1 MASIPTDRPTGRS
14 STAQRRATM
23 GAFVGTAIEWYD
35 FFIFG
40 TAAALVFGKVFY
52 PQAADG
58 AALMA
63 SFATFWVGFL
73 ARPLGGIIFGH
84 FGDKI
89 GRKNTL
95 IITLMLMGLATALIG
110 VLPGYAS
117 IGVAAPVLLIAL
129 RALQGIAVG
138 GEWGGAVLLATE
150 HASEEHKGR
159 AGTWVQQGSPAGSVL
174 ATVAFLLVGQ
184 LPTEAFLSWGWRIP
198 FLFSAVLV
206 IVGLVIR
213 AKVEESKAFTE
224 AKSTQQV
231 AKVPVVEVFRIARKA
246 VLLGVVASILG
257 ISAAYFS
264 NTFLLAWTTGA
275 LKMDRQVILNIL
287 LATSILQFIWQ
298 PVAARIAERIGALKL
313 MLGALAFAL
322 LMIVPLFLA
331 ILSGNIAFLAVM
343 MILNILG
350 GSAYYALLASTL
362 AGAFPV
368 NVRYTGVSVAYQL
381 CATIIG
387 GSTPLIAQAL
397 LLGVGPWG
405 VAVFYGVL
413 VAATALGVWSLSRHQ
428 SRTEQAG
435 TPAAVG
441 L

>member
-1 MASIPTDRPTGRS
+1 MATIPADRA
-14 STAQRRATM
+14 TAQRRATL

-52 PQAADG
+52 PQAAEG

-84 FGDKI
+84 FGDKL
-89 GRKNTL
+89 GRKKTL
-95 IITLMLMGLATALIG
+95 IVTLMLMGTATALIG
-110 VLPGYAS
+110 LLPGYAT
-117 IGVAAPVLLIAL
+117 IGAAAPILLIAL

-150 HASEEHKGR
+150 NASDEHKGR

-174 ATVAFLLVGQ
+174 ATLAFLLVGL

-206 IVGLVIR
+206 IVGLIIR
-213 AKVEESKAFTE
+213 SKVEESAAFTTVKAT
-224 AKSTQQV
+224 AKV
-231 AKVPVVEVFRIARKA
+231 AKVPVIEVFRIAPKA

-264 NTFLLAWTTGA
+264 NTFLLAWTTGE
-275 LKMDRQVILNIL
+275 LKMDRQTILNIL
-287 LATSILQFIWQ
+287 LATAVLQFIWQ
-298 PVAARIAERIGALKL
+298 PLAARLAERIGTLKL
-313 MLGALAFAL
+313 MLFALAFTMV
-322 LMIVPLFLA
+322 MIVPLFLA
-331 ILSGNIAFLAVM
+331 LLSGSIVFLAPM

-362 AGAFPV
+362 AAAFPV
-368 NVRYTGVSVAYQL
+368 TVRYTGVSVAYQR
-381 CATIIG
+381 ATIIG
-387 GSTPLIAQAL
+387 GSTPLIAQSL
-397 LLGVGPWG
+397 LVTAGPWG
-405 VAVFYGVL
+405 VAAFYGVL
-413 VAATALGVWSLSRHQ
+413 VLATGAGVWALDRHGKQ
-428 SRTEQAG
+428 NAPTG
-435 TPAAVG
+435 MPTAVIS
-441 L
+441 

>member
-1 MASIPTDRPTGRS
+1 MAMIPADR
-14 STAQRRATM
+14 STAQRRATL

-35 FFIFG
+35 FYIFG
-40 TAAALVFGKVFY
+40 TAAALVFSKVFY

-84 FGDKI
+84 FGDRI

-95 IITLMLMGLATALIG
+95 IITLMLMGIATALIG

-117 IGVAAPVLLIAL
+117 IGIAAPILLIVL

-150 HASEEHKGR
+150 NASEQDKGR
-159 AGTWVQQGSPAGSVL
+159 AGTWVQQGSPAGSIL
-174 ATVAFLLVGQ
+174 ATLAFLLVGL
-184 LPTEAFLSWGWRIP
+184 LPNEAFLAWGWRIP

-206 IVGLVIR
+206 VVGLIIR
-213 AKVEESKAFTE
+213 AKVEESAAFTE
-224 AKSTQQV
+224 AKANQQV
-231 AKVPVVEVFRIARKA
+231 AEVPVVTVFRVARKA
-246 VLLGVVASILG
+246 VMLGVVASILG
-257 ISAAYFS
+257 ISAAYFG
-264 NTFLLAWTTGA
+264 NTFLLAWTTGE
-275 LKMDRQVILNIL
+275 LKMDRQVILNIF
-287 LATSILQFIWQ
+287 LATAIVQFVWQ
-298 PVAARIAERIGALKL
+298 PLAARLAERIGVLRL
-313 MLGALAFAL
+313 MIGALGLAL

-331 ILSGNIAFLAVM
+331 LLSGNIVFLAIM
-343 MILNILG
+343 MVLNVLG

-362 AGAFPV
+362 AAAFPI

-387 GSTPLIAQAL
+387 GSTPLVAQAL
-397 LLGVGPWG
+397 LVGAGPWS
-405 VAVFYGVL
+405 
-413 VAATALGVWSLSRHQ
+413 VAAFYAALVLATATGVVALHRQRAKSVPVDS
-428 SRTEQAG
+428 
-435 TPAAVG
+435 PAIVG
-441 L
+441 S

>member
-1 MASIPTDRPTGRS
+1 MATIPADRA
-14 STAQRRATM
+14 TAQRRATL

-52 PQAADG
+52 PQAAEG

-73 ARPLGGIIFGH
+73 ARPLGGVIFGH
-84 FGDKI
+84 FGDRI

-95 IITLMLMGLATALIG
+95 IITLILMGTATALIG
-110 VLPGYAS
+110 LLPGYAS
-117 IGVAAPVLLIAL
+117 IGVAAPILLIAL

-150 HASEEHKGR
+150 NASEEHKGR
-159 AGTWVQQGSPAGSVL
+159 AGTWVQQGSPAGSIL
-174 ATVAFLLVGQ
+174 ATVAFLLVGM
-184 LPTEAFLSWGWRIP
+184 LPAEAFLAWGWRVP

-213 AKVEESKAFTE
+213 AKVEESAAFTE
-224 AKSTQQV
+224 AKAKAQV
-231 AKVPVVEVFRIARKA
+231 AKVPVVAVFQEARKA
-246 VLLGVVASILG
+246 VLLGVIASILG

-264 NTFLLAWTTGA
+264 NTFLLAWTTGE
-275 LKMDRQVILNIL
+275 LKIDRQTILNIL
-287 LATSILQFIWQ
+287 LVTAILQFIWQ
-298 PVAARIAERIGALKL
+298 PLAARLAERIGVLKV
-313 MLGALAFAL
+313 MLAALAFTL
-322 LMIVPLFLA
+322 LMIIPLFLA
-331 ILSGNIAFLAVM
+331 LLSGNIAFLAVM
-343 MILNILG
+343 MVLNILG

-362 AGAFPV
+362 AAAFPV

-387 GSTPLIAQAL
+387 GSTPLVAQAL
-397 LLGVGPWG
+397 LVGIGPWG
-405 VAVFYGVL
+405 VAAFYGVL
-413 VAATALGVWSLSRHQ
+413 VLATAAGVWALERHGQ
-428 SRTEQAG
+428 RTVQAG
-435 TPAAVG
+435 SPVAVG
-441 L
+441 S